1 MPCPEICKPGC
12 ACPRGQ
18 VIKDGKKC
26 VNINKCPQGD
36 IIIRNI
42 RFYMSG
48 IEANIGFHCLPIT
61 VCPIKGQIYYPECA
75 PCDAT
80 CENPDVAGCLP
91 ICKPGCACP
100 RGEVIKK
107 GKKCVKPEKC

>member
-1 MPCPEICKPGC
+1 
-12 ACPRGQ
+12 
-18 VIKDGKKC
+18 
-26 VNINKCPQGD
+26 
-36 IIIRNI
+36 
-42 RFYMSG
+42 MSG